1 MLAQRVS
8 KRDHESLA
16 GFASCEADL
25 ISAQIELRPGQ
36 GSDVR
41 EALACVEPELDQA
54 FPFVVCHFEHGAQL
68 IDGERATL

>member
-16 GFASCEADL
+16 GLASHEADL
-25 ISAQIELRPGQ
+25 IARQIELRPGQ

-41 EALACVEPELDQA
+41 EALTGVEPELDQA
-54 FPFVVCHFEHGAQL
+54 CPFAIGDSEDGAKL
-68 IDGERATL
+68 IN